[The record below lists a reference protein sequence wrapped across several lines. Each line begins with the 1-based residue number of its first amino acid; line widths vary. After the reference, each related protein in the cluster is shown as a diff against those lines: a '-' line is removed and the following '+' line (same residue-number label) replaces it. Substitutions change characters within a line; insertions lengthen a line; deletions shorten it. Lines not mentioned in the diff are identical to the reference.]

1 MAFDFIYITAASTDQ
16 AQSIGRTLVEE
27 RLASCVNILENMSS
41 FFWWEGKIDQA
52 REAVL
57 IAKTRNDLVP
67 DLIARVKALHSYT
80 VPCVIALR
88 VTEGNPDFLRFL
100 ASETKPVRKRTVSR
114 KKRKGSSVHR
124 APRHRQASRKRAA
137 KGKSKK

>member
-27 RLASCVNILENMSS
+27 RLAACVNILENMRS

-80 VPCVIALR
+80 VPCVVALR

-100 ASETKPVRKRTVSR
+100 ASETKPVRKRAVSR
-114 KKRKGSSVHR
+114 RKRKGSARRSPRRR
-124 APRHRQASRKRAA
+124 APRKRGA
-137 KGKSKK
+137 KGKPNK